1 MKSEKTIETVTV
13 GSDGYVSYAKII
25 KHDKDIAEKWS
36 EWYNENAKIVQH
48 KGKAE
53 QMVTD
58 TIYKE
63 GFIKYYEK
71 NT

>member
-1 MKSEKTIETVTV
+1 MTV
-13 GSDGYVSYAKII
+13 GSDGYVGYAKII

-53 QMVTD
+53 QKATD
-58 TIYKE
+58 MLYKE
-63 GFIKYYEK
+63 GLIKYYAK
-71 NT
+71 NGS